1 MTENKEKGEV
11 NFENQ
16 EERRED
22 DCHDF
27 ETQKQNSELPFA
39 ITLDNRI

>member
-1 MTENKEKGEV
+1 MTENKELGEV

-22 DCHDF
+22 DCHDC
-27 ETQKQNSELPFA
+27 ETQKQNSELLFA
-39 ITLDNRI
+39 NILDKRI

>member
-1 MTENKEKGEV
+1 MTENNELGEV

-22 DCHDF
+22 DGHDC
-27 ETQKQNSELPFA
+27 ETQKQNRKLPFA
-39 ITLDNRI
+39 NILDKRI

>member
-1 MTENKEKGEV
+1 MTENNELGKV

-22 DCHDF
+22 DCHDCV
-27 ETQKQNSELPFA
+27 TQQQNSELSFA
-39 ITLDNRI
+39 YIMDSKI